1 MLPFTPTGPGEPW
14 RKTGDAN
21 AGAAPI
27 LRQPIRLA
35 LLFFM
40 SFPTT
45 LWCLLR
51 ERPSHPGQRDIWAKT
66 RWLRLRSWL
75 EDQAFISRDV
85 NQSIWGLS
93 EKQKRRPWLNTCHFW
108 RWQICKVLTL
118 LKRDVWL
125 SLAHLYTIP
134 CTHTKQDTEMFQ
146 LPFWKREKISF
157 TKMLE
162 RWLSKHRCP
171 LPSEL
176 LLSELKNWID
186 SEHFHSNP
194 SPIQALI
201 THCQKLGNPIA
212 SEGEVKVDLRN
223 QINLASEE

>member
-1 MLPFTPTGPGEPW
+1 MPPEGETQPPRAKRHLGWNQMTQATVVVRGPSLHQQG
-14 RKTGDAN
+14 R
-21 AGAAPI
+21 
-27 LRQPIRLA
+27 
-35 LLFFM
+35 
-40 SFPTT
+40 
-45 LWCLLR
+45 
-51 ERPSHPGQRDIWAKT
+51 H
-66 RWLRLRSWL
+66 
-75 EDQAFISRDV
+75 
-85 NQSIWGLS
+85 QSIWGLS

-146 LPFWKREKISF
+146 LPLWKWEKISF

-162 RWLSKHRCP
+162 RRLSKHRCP

-212 SEGEVKVDLRN
+212 SEGEVKADLRN